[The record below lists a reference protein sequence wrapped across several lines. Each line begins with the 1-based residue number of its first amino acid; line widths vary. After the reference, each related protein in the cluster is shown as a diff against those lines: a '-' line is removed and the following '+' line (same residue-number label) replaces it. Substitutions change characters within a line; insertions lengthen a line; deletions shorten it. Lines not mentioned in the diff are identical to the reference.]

1 MSYRKLDASVAII
14 VALFFFAFRV
24 QDYGW
29 EWQAII
35 VVASSHSKK
44 DLHYLELSI
53 LVSWDYLCLFSPKYD
68 IFLFGVS
75 VKVLLQGDASVQY
88 HK

>member
-1 MSYRKLDASVAII
+1 MSYRKLDTSVAII

-44 DLHYLELSI
+44 DLHYLE
-53 LVSWDYLCLFSPKYD
+53 FSPKYD